1 LALIKDTGERINTR
15 TVAITARGSSV
26 ATDDATLVAA
36 AKSGDELPAGTWL
49 GSCKTVI
56 GVTTGPHCH
65 VQGWD
70 GPRNVFSGKHAL
82 KRDVFLPRL
91 KKG

>member
-1 LALIKDTGERINTR
+1 MGEISHR
-15 TVAITARGSSV
+15 VWK
-26 ATDDATLVAA
+26 A